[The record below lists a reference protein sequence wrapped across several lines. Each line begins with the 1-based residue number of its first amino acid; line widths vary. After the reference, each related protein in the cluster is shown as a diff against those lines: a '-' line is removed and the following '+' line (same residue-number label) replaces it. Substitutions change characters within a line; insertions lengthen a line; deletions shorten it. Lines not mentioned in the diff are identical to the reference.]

1 MRKSGRLKLGH
12 YPLPLEEA
20 QRLKSMLHFSESASV
35 LDPCIGTGTA
45 LMSLT
50 ENVDCH
56 RYGIE
61 LDADRAQAASAAG
74 IETVQ
79 GSVFDT
85 HCKVEMFSLL
95 YLNPP
100 YDSEIGSFDNDR
112 MEFLFLE
119 HTYRWLKIGGVLVF
133 VIPLHRLTH
142 AAGILSSH
150 FSDLRVLRLSHPESV
165 RFHQIVVMGVRKP
178 QQGSRIDHTKA
189 ALQRMAHG
197 WEPLPELDANAG
209 AVYAVPASPPAT
221 LTYRGLPLDQ
231 VEDLLPQ
238 SNAYKQL
245 GHLLLPKEE
254 LAAGRPITPL
264 HGGHVGL
271 LCTAGLLNGVF
282 GTGEQRHIARWRSV
296 KYTTTIR
303 EDDEDVQ
310 IVRKRERLSNELAIV
325 YADGRTLL
333 LTESPRSTNHEE
345 RTSENGNDR
354 VQTSV

>member
-165 RFHQIVVMGVRKP
+165 RFHRKCMP
-178 QQGSRIDHTKA
+178 FHHCGGKGPDLGISSKHGGKECLTAFADKAVTTK
-189 ALQRMAHG
+189 
-197 WEPLPELDANAG
+197 LDVG
-209 AVYAVPASPPAT
+209 
-221 LTYRGLPLDQ
+221 LDQ
-231 VEDLLPQ
+231 IRRSFVFDRSHSLMCV
-238 SNAYKQL
+238 
-245 GHLLLPKEE
+245 
-254 LAAGRPITPL
+254 L
-264 HGGHVGL
+264 HGSCSL
-271 LCTAGLLNGVF
+271 
-282 GTGEQRHIARWRSV
+282 EI
-296 KYTTTIR
+296 
-303 EDDEDVQ
+303 
-310 IVRKRERLSNELAIV
+310 
-325 YADGRTLL
+325 
-333 LTESPRSTNHEE
+333 P
-345 RTSENGNDR
+345 
-354 VQTSV
+354 